1 MAQSLTPS
9 TQMSVDSESQADRA
23 DKTHEVAEP
32 YSQAAAQEQAAPP
45 ASLNLSLS
53 LPIIALVVRIIT
65 LVCLI
70 LSISLMASNSTSI
83 RIDTVD
89 LTPSNSTTF
98 LGIDGDDYDKVEVI
112 SIRFNDIYA
121 YRYGLS
127 TAVIGMAYTL
137 LQLGYSIYQV
147 MSGKR
152 LTVNHPTLV
161 VYEFVGDKV
170 ILSLIA
176 TGVGAIFGATLD
188 LMNNI
193 DKLEDAYEKYLED
206 TTLSPFR
213 TKLDNFFS
221 RAYIPAMFLLIAFIT
236 CGVSSVLSSFGL
248 NKKTQ

>member
-1 MAQSLTPS
+1 MAQSSTPS
-9 TQMSVDSESQADRA
+9 TQMSVDSESQAADRA

-32 YSQAAAQEQAAPP
+32 YSAQAAAQEQAAPP
-45 ASLNLSLS
+45 ASLNLSLSLS

-98 LGIDGDDYDKVEVI
+98 FGFDGNDYDRVEVI

-121 YRYGLS
+121 YRMNIYRYGLS

-170 ILSLIA
+170 LSNFP
-176 TGVGAIFGATLD
+176 IFT
-188 LMNNI
+188 
-193 DKLEDAYEKYLED
+193 
-206 TTLSPFR
+206 
-213 TKLDNFFS
+213 
-221 RAYIPAMFLLIAFIT
+221 FLLVII
-236 CGVSSVLSSFGL
+236 
-248 NKKTQ
+248 